1 MTGAYLFKKGT
12 YKTSTFVKYVP
23 NECKRRYTVI
33 CPPGS
38 NNSSFVHKISRK
50 ERKCKSWL
58 PKIKKKTTN
67 EQSIHDL
74 YWFKRHVKYRSNGTR

>member
-58 PKIKKKTTN
+58 PKIKKKPQMN
-67 EQSIHDL
+67 KVFMIYIGL
-74 YWFKRHVKYRSNGTR
+74 KGM